1 MPNTVL
7 SVKATK
13 CTQPK
18 SIQNNHQYVRIL
30 TRMGRSTGEIWLR
43 MYHKYH
49 PYATHVDAPQYMP
62 LQMF

>member
-30 TRMGRSTGEIWLR
+30 TRMGRSTGNQQNLICTVMVRVGRVLR
-43 MYHKYH
+43 
-49 PYATHVDAPQYMP
+49 
-62 LQMF
+62 LQ